1 MNKLIDMFFSLFLL
15 FLISNSIWPMYK
27 ALNYI
32 FIMLF
37 LILSI
42 VIVLKSDKKKIRIDK
57 IDILLGLLPIFYLVP
72 YILGRS
78 VNNISDYLYYLLFE
92 FVMTLVILIMRRCLN
107 KERLDRLLVNI
118 SMIGVI
124 YFFVTFIYQVIPK
137 DMMLV
142 SIFSHFG
149 DTYVNSIDRFYG
161 TLNYCNSSALLFLI
175 STFIALFKINDD
187 KENKY
192 IFRTLF
198 FINFVGFLS
207 TFSKM
212 LFLSFIVVLV
222 FLIGYSIIYKKY
234 NILSNIKINFM
245 SVILPSLLFLK
256 LFRNFLINLNLIYF
270 IIILIL
276 LIGLFIG
283 ICKLFDILENK
294 FKYLIYIYFGILIS
308 CFIFLLIKPVSIA
321 LSINNVYKENEYIIS
336 DFILDENKE
345 YNIKFN
351 VNGEREKVTFRLCK
365 LYVSNNIPKIKM
377 VKEIAARENNE
388 FKVKTDNDFEYY
400 FIKVVGLNK
409 KSDFKISNLK
419 INDKDYLINSL
430 FVPYQYIHQL
440 ELTKYDRESVSH
452 RFLYYKDSFN
462 ILKEEGFIMGHGL
475 DSFGY
480 YADKNNF
487 DYLER
492 DPHSYL
498 FQLWL
503 DVGIYGILY
512 IIGLVV
518 FGIINMIKYREEE
531 SKLVWFC
538 IFSLCMMVLPFDC
551 IYSVMFSKVLLLLSF
566 IVICLP
572 LPVNKKKKRH

>member
-1 MNKLIDMFFSLFLL
+1 MNKLIDIFFSLFLL

-32 FIMLF
+32 FIILF

-57 IDILLGLLPIFYLVP
+57 IDILLGLLPIFYLIP
-72 YILGRS
+72 YILGRN

-92 FVMTLVILIMRRCLN
+92 FVITFVIIIMRRFLN

-118 SMIGVI
+118 CMIGGI
-124 YFFVTFIYQVIPK
+124 YFFVTFIYQIVPK
-137 DMMLV
+137 EFMLV
-142 SIFSHFG
+142 NIFSHFG

-161 TLNYCNSSALLFLI
+161 TLNYCNASALLFLI
-175 STFIALFKINDD
+175 SSFIALFKIGDD
-187 KENKY
+187 KENKC
-192 IFRTLF
+192 IFRILF
-198 FINFVGFLS
+198 YINFVGFLS

-212 LFLSFIVVLV
+212 LFLAFILILIV
-222 FLIGYSIIYKKY
+222 LIGYCIVYKKY
-234 NILSNIKINFM
+234 NILSNIKINFI
-245 SVILPSLLFLK
+245 SIILPSVLFLH
-256 LFRNFLINLNLIYF
+256 LFRSFLINLNFIFF
-270 IIILIL
+270 IIVLLL
-276 LIGLFIG
+276 LIGLYLG
-283 ICKLFDILENK
+283 LCKLFDILEDK
-294 FKYLIYIYFGILIS
+294 FKYLIYIYFILIAFI
-308 CFIFLLIKPVSIA
+308 FIFLLLKPISTS
-321 LSINNVYKENEYIIS
+321 LKINHIYKSNEYIIT
-336 DFILDENKE
+336 DFILDKNKE

-365 LYVSNNIPKIKM
+365 LYVSNNVPKIKM

-430 FVPYQYIHQL
+430 LVPYQYIHQL

-462 ILKEEGFIMGHGL
+462 VLKENGFIIGHGF
-475 DSFGY
+475 DSFAY

-503 DVGIYGILY
+503 DVGIYGVLY
-512 IIGLVV
+512 IIGLIV

-551 IYSVMFSKVLLLLSF
+551 IYSIMFDKVLLLLSF
-566 IVICLP
+566 IVVN
-572 LPVNKKKKRH
+572 LPVNMKKKRH